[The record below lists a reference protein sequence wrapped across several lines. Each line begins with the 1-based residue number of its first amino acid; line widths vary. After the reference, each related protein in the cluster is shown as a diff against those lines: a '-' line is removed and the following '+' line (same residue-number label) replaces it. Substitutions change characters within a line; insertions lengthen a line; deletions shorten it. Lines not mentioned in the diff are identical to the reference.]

1 MLSSQRNILLLI
13 IFFLVLG
20 SLYIDNSK
28 PIQKGLDIQGGSR
41 LVMDVSPTDKIPEIT
56 QQVMSSVMAV
66 LRNRVDALGVA
77 EPLLQQKGD
86 HQIIVEIPAVKDPQE
101 AVRIIGETTELKFK
115 EQDLDPKT
123 GQQKTELVKGIPT
136 PVWKDTGIDG
146 HMIKD
151 ATTQPNSTGGE
162 WAVVVTFDSTGAKLF
177 GDLTTRLV
185 GKPIGIELDKRIISA
200 PNVHEPITGGTCSIT
215 GNFTAKSAQAL
226 AIQLKAGQFPVPLK
240 MIENRTVGPTLGEEA
255 VDKSMIAGALGLGA
269 VILFMFFNYRFPGL
283 VADAALIIY
292 TLMTLAIFKLIPV
305 TLTVPGIAGFILS
318 IGMAV
323 DANILIFERT
333 KEELREG
340 RSIFN
345 ALETGFDRAFSS
357 IFDSNMTTL
366 ISCAVLFY
374 FGTGLIRGFAL
385 TLGIGVLVSMFTAI
399 TVTRTFLRTLITFK
413 KFKNPALFGI
423 KPVTR
428 QSTTSTSTPTA

>member
-1 MLSSQRNILLLI
+1 
-13 IFFLVLG
+13 
-20 SLYIDNSK
+20 
-28 PIQKGLDIQGGSR
+28 
-41 LVMDVSPTDKIPEIT
+41 
-56 QQVMSSVMAV
+56 
-66 LRNRVDALGVA
+66 
-77 EPLLQQKGD
+77 
-86 HQIIVEIPAVKDPQE
+86 
-101 AVRIIGETTELKFK
+101 
-115 EQDLDPKT
+115 
-123 GQQKTELVKGIPT
+123 
-136 PVWKDTGIDG
+136 
-146 HMIKD
+146 
-151 ATTQPNSTGGE
+151 
-162 WAVVVTFDSTGAKLF
+162 
-177 GDLTTRLV
+177 
-185 GKPIGIELDKRIISA
+185 
-200 PNVHEPITGGTCSIT
+200 
-215 GNFTAKSAQAL
+215 
-226 AIQLKAGQFPVPLK
+226 
-240 MIENRTVGPTLGEEA
+240 